1 MRSDEINKNEI
12 GTEEVFTEQ
21 ELSKLNEA
29 LKVNEN
35 IELPESLGKEN
46 IKALLKKEVNKLEVL
61 EKETESLKK
70 ENKSLFKK
78 MIAVAA
84 VFAIVVTSVFI
95 AKPWEQF
102 MYVGGEHD
110 SQPPD
115 RLTDEI
121 TVVEDYS
128 EIESMFLG
136 YQKNYNNMMKL
147 NGAFDMFGSLID
159 GVATEDVQE
168 VIDSDMVTPQ
178 SGAPEGTI
186 NGAVAGTGSQYLKG
200 DDVLYESVTEKY
212 TSSESRGEHGETNEQ
227 VAGVNEADI
236 IKNDGKFLYVVPAQ
250 KTYWEYQSFLQYG
263 KKLETTTSAS
273 DDLVSDTIYY
283 TPGYNPNEKLYEDM
297 TEEDFINKI
306 FIVETG
312 KNGALTEKSAIKVG
326 KHENEKI
333 KYSEVQEIFVDNNR
347 LIAIL
352 DCYSFYGEE
361 KSEEKTNNGRYFY
374 YDYKMITC
382 AVSYDISDRENP
394 KEEWRVYQD
403 GDYLSARKVGN
414 KVVLISNYNVP
425 LYMDNVKITDYC
437 VPEVY
442 CGENACR
449 IPAGDICVMNEVRDS
464 SYVVVSTLD
473 ATNHKETFN
482 STAVL
487 GGGENVYCTTDNLYV
502 TSGRYEETVSSKTGA
517 VAEIFMID
525 DSAIYTTEILKF
537 DISGDKITYKTKGK
551 VNGTALN
558 QFSVDEYN
566 GYLRIATTT
575 GNFQNAKNN
584 LYVLDAD
591 MVIVGMVEG
600 LAKGETIKSVRF
612 MGDTGYVVTFEQT
625 DPLFV
630 IDLKDPENPEVLG
643 ELKIPGFSNYLHPV
657 TENYLLGIGVNGD
670 EEGAGDGMKVSLFD
684 VSDKKNPKEVSKFEI
699 LPPESTN
706 NIFNWLSSA
715 AFYDHKSVCWDSK
728 NLIMY
733 IPYSITTEVFNTKD
747 DSYYSY
753 SEYSFYNSV
762 FALKV
767 DVKSGKLVKVNDYGE
782 KTTSKDYVVN
792 ENAVDRAT
800 YTGDT
805 VYSYSQNGSE
815 ICSFNKTTAE
825 KLNSVVLE

>member
-1 MRSDEINKNEI
+1 MKNE
-12 GTEEVFTEQ
+12 EMNQNEVFTEQ
-21 ELSKLNEA
+21 ELNKLNKT
-29 LKVNEN
+29 LKNNEN
-35 IELPESLGKEN
+35 IGLPESLSKEN
-46 IKALLKKEVNKLEVL
+46 VKDLLKKEVNKLELL
-61 EKETESLKK
+61 EKETENLKK

-84 VFAIVVTSVFI
+84 AFIIVATSVLIVRNNNFI
-95 AKPWEQF
+95 IGGPNGAKK
-102 MYVGGEHD
+102 
-110 SQPPD
+110 PD
-115 RLTDEI
+115 DTQNI
-121 TVVEDYS
+121 VIEDYS
-128 EIESMFLG
+128 EIENMFLG
-136 YQKNYNNMMKL
+136 YQKNYQKMQKFSY
-147 NGAFDMFGSLID
+147 ATDIFDNFGSVDLQ
-159 GVATEDVQE
+159 ASEDMAV
-168 VIDSDMVTPQ
+168 VGDSAKPE

-186 NGAVAGTGSQYLKG
+186 NGAVSGSGELK
-200 DDVLYESVTEKY
+200 DNA
-212 TSSESRGEHGETNEQ
+212 SSSDNSLRGEHGETNEQ

-236 IKNDGKFLYVVPAQ
+236 IKNDGRFLYVVPAQ
-250 KTYWEYQSFLQYG
+250 KTYWEYQSFLEYG
-263 KKLETTTSAS
+263 KKLEETTSAN
-273 DDLVSDTIYY
+273 DAIVSDTIYF

-312 KNGALTEKSAIKVG
+312 ENGSLTEKSAIKVG

-333 KYSEVQEIFVDNNR
+333 KYSEVKEIFVDSNR

-361 KSEEKTNNGRYFY
+361 KSEEKSNNGRYFY

-403 GDYLSARKVGN
+403 GDYLSARKIGN
-414 KVVLISNYNVP
+414 KIVLISNYNVP
-425 LYMDNVKITDYC
+425 LYMDGVKITDYC

-442 CGENACR
+442 AGENACR
-449 IPAGDICVMNEVRDS
+449 IPSGDICVMDDVRDS

-487 GGGENVYCTTDNLYV
+487 GGGENVYCTTNNLYV
-502 TSGRYEETVSSKTGA
+502 TSGRFEETISSKDGA

-537 DISGDKITYKTKGK
+537 DISGEKIEYKTKGK

-566 GYLRIATTT
+566 GYLRIATTA

-584 LYVLDAD
+584 LYVLDSD

-600 LAKGETIKSVRF
+600 VAKGETIKSVRF

-670 EEGAGDGMKVSLFD
+670 DNGAGNGMKISLFD
-684 VSDKKNPKEVSKFEI
+684 VSDKKKPKEVSKFEI
-699 LPPESTN
+699 LPQENTDNLWGYLDCS
-706 NIFNWLSSA
+706 
-715 AFYDHKSVCWDSK
+715 AFYDHKAVCWDSK

-733 IPYSITTEVFNTKD
+733 IPYRMTTEYMHTEDNSYRSEFNSTD
-747 DSYYSY
+747 
-753 SEYSFYNSV
+753 NII
-762 FALKV
+762 ALKV
-767 DVKSGKLVKVNDYGE
+767 NIKDGKLE
-782 KTTSKDYVVN
+782 KNNNYVA
-792 ENAVDRAT
+792 E
-800 YTGDT
+800 TGDLKNYKNVNRVT
-805 VYSYSQNGSE
+805 YIGDIVYSYSQSGSE
-815 ICSFNKTTAE
+815 ICSFNKKTAE
-825 KLNSVVLE
+825 KNDTITLK

>member
-12 GTEEVFTEQ
+12 STEEVFTEQ
-21 ELSKLNEA
+21 ELSKLNET
-29 LKVNEN
+29 LKNNEN
-35 IELPESLGKEN
+35 IELPESLSKEN
-46 IKALLKKEVNKLEVL
+46 VKNLLKKEVNKLEVL
-61 EKETESLKK
+61 EKETENLKK

-84 VFAIVVTSVFI
+84 AFIIVATSVFI
-95 AKPWEQF
+95 AKPWRYVNVKEEQIS
-102 MYVGGEHD
+102 D
-110 SQPPD
+110 NNNKQN
-115 RLTDEI
+115 I
-121 TVVEDYS
+121 VVEDYS
-128 EIESMFLG
+128 EIENMFLG
-136 YQKNYNNMMKL
+136 YQKNYQRMEKL
-147 NGAFDMFGSLID
+147 QYATDIFDNFGSVDLQ
-159 GVATEDVQE
+159 ASEDMAV
-168 VIDSDMVTPQ
+168 VGDSAKPE

-236 IKNDGKFLYVVPAQ
+236 IKNDGRFLYVVPAQ

-263 KKLETTTSAS
+263 NKLEVTTSSS
-273 DDLVSDTIYY
+273 DDIEIGGTYISS
-283 TPGYNPNEKLYEDM
+283 GYNPNEKLYEDM
-297 TEEDFINKI
+297 TEDDFINKI

-312 KNGALTEKSAIKVG
+312 KNGDLTKKSAIQVG

-333 KYSEVQEIFVDNNR
+333 KYSEVKEIFVDNNR

-403 GDYLSARKVGN
+403 GDYLSARKIGN
-414 KVVLISNYNVP
+414 KIVLISNYNVP
-425 LYMDNVKITDYC
+425 LYMDGVKITDYC

-442 CGENACR
+442 AGENSCR
-449 IPAGDICVMNEVRDS
+449 ISAKDICVMSEVQDS

-487 GGGENVYCTTDNLYV
+487 GGGENVYCSKDNLYI
-502 TSGRYEETVSSKTGA
+502 TSGRFEETISSGGDA

-537 DISGDKITYKTKGK
+537 DISNEKIQYKTKGK

-575 GNFQNAKNN
+575 GNFENAKNN
-584 LYVLDAD
+584 LYVLDGD

-630 IDLKDPENPEVLG
+630 IDLKDPQNPEVLG

-670 EEGAGDGMKVSLFD
+670 DSGAGDGMKVSLFD
-684 VSDKKNPKEVSKFEI
+684 VSDKKNPKEVSKFEV
-699 LPPESTN
+699 LPQENTGNLWGYLESV
-706 NIFNWLSSA
+706 
-715 AFYDHKSVCWDSK
+715 AFYDHKAVCWDSK
-728 NLIMY
+728 NLTMY
-733 IPYSITTEVFNTKD
+733 IPYRMTTEYMHTEDNSYRSEFNSTD
-747 DSYYSY
+747 
-753 SEYSFYNSV
+753 NV
-762 FALKV
+762 IALQV
-767 DVKSGKLVKVNDYGE
+767 DIKEGKLRKINNYTVRSEDGYKSYKPVN
-782 KTTSKDYVVN
+782 
-792 ENAVDRAT
+792 RAT
-800 YTGDT
+800 YTGDV

-815 ICSFNKTTAE
+815 ISSFNKTTAE
-825 KLNSVVLE
+825 KLNSLCLE

>member
-12 GTEEVFTEQ
+12 STEEVFTEQ
-21 ELSKLNEA
+21 ELSKLNET
-29 LKVNEN
+29 LKNNEN
-35 IELPESLGKEN
+35 IELPENLSKEN
-46 IKALLKKEVNKLEVL
+46 IKNLLKKEVNKLEVL
-61 EKETESLKK
+61 EKETENLKK

-84 VFAIVVTSVFI
+84 VFAIVVTSVFV
-95 AKPWEQF
+95 AKPWQYF
-102 MYVGGEHD
+102 TYIGGPHD
-110 SQPPD
+110 TQRPD
-115 RLTDEI
+115 NQGNEI

-128 EIESMFLG
+128 EIENMFLD

-159 GVATEDVQE
+159 GVATEDMEE
-168 VIDSDMVTPQ
+168 VMDSNM
-178 SGAPEGTI
+178 AMPEGTV
-186 NGAVAGTGSQYLKG
+186 NGTVAGTGSQYLKG

-263 KKLETTTSAS
+263 NKLEATTSVSEDVAS
-273 DDLVSDTIYY
+273 DVIY
-283 TPGYNPNEKLYEDM
+283 TPGYNPNEELYKNM

-312 KNGALTEKSAIKVG
+312 EKGALTQKSAIKVG

-333 KYSEVQEIFVDNNR
+333 KYSEVKEIFVDNNR

-382 AVSYDISDRENP
+382 AVSYDISDRSNP

-425 LYMDNVKITDYC
+425 LYMDDVKITDYC

-442 CGENACR
+442 CGENSCR
-449 IPAGDICVMNEVRDS
+449 ISANDICIMGEVKDS

-473 ATNHKETFN
+473 VTDYKETFN

-487 GGGENVYCTTDNLYV
+487 GGGENVYCTQNNLYV
-502 TSGRYEETVSSKTGA
+502 TSGRFEETISSKSDA

-537 DISGDKITYKTKGK
+537 DISGDKIKYKTKGK

-558 QFSVDEYN
+558 QFSIDEYN

-575 GNFQNAKNN
+575 GNFENAKNN

-630 IDLKDPENPEVLG
+630 IDLKDSENPEVLG

-670 EEGAGDGMKVSLFD
+670 DEGAGNGMKVSLFD
-684 VSDKKNPKEVSKFEI
+684 VSDKKNPKEVAKFEI
-699 LPPESTN
+699 LPQENTDNLWGYLESV
-706 NIFNWLSSA
+706 
-715 AFYDHKSVCWDSK
+715 AFYDHKAVCWDSK
-728 NLIMY
+728 NLTMY
-733 IPYSITTEVFNTKD
+733 IPYRVTTEYMHTEDNSYRSEFNSTD
-747 DSYYSY
+747 
-753 SEYSFYNSV
+753 NV
-762 FALKV
+762 IALKV
-767 DVKSGKLVKVNDYGE
+767 NIKDGKLEKVNNYIV
-782 KTTSKDYVVN
+782 KTEDGYTSYKPVN
-792 ENAVDRAT
+792 RAT

-815 ICSFNKTTAE
+815 ICSFNKATAE
-825 KLNSVVLE
+825 KYNTITLK

>member
-1 MRSDEINKNEI
+1 MKNEDIIKNEI
-12 GTEEVFTEQ
+12 TEEVFSEQ
-21 ELSKLNEA
+21 ELSKINET
-29 LKVNEN
+29 LKNNEN
-35 IELPESLGKEN
+35 IELPENLSKEN
-46 IKALLKKEVNKLEVL
+46 IKELLKKEVNKLDVL
-61 EKETESLKK
+61 EKETENLKK

-95 AKPWEQF
+95 AKPWQYF
-102 MYVGGEHD
+102 AYDGGPHD
-110 SQPPD
+110 TQRPD
-115 RLTDEI
+115 NQGNEI

-128 EIESMFLG
+128 EIENMFLS
-136 YQKNYNNMMKL
+136 YQKNYQKMQVFNY
-147 NGAFDMFGSLID
+147 ATDIFDNFGSVDLQ
-159 GVATEDVQE
+159 ASEDMAV
-168 VIDSDMVTPQ
+168 VGDSAM
-178 SGAPEGTI
+178 PEGSLSTGRGDE
-186 NGAVAGTGSQYLKG
+186 NGNAPMDDYFELKG
-200 DDVLYESVTEKY
+200 ESVLEEPG
-212 TSSESRGEHGETNEQ
+212 SSNNKGDHGETNEQ
-227 VAGVNEADI
+227 VKGVNEADI
-236 IKNDGKFLYVVPAQ
+236 IKNDGKYLYVVPAQ

-263 KKLETTTSAS
+263 NKLEATTSSS
-273 DDLVSDTIYY
+273 DDIEIGGTYISS
-283 TPGYNPNEKLYEDM
+283 GYNPNEKLYEDM
-297 TEEDFINKI
+297 TEDDFINKI

-312 KNGALTEKSAIKVG
+312 KNGALTKESAIKVG

-333 KYSEVQEIFVDNNR
+333 KYSEVKEIFVDNNR

-361 KSEEKTNNGRYFY
+361 KSEEKENNGRYFY

-382 AVSYDISDRENP
+382 AVSYDISDRSNP

-425 LYMDNVKITDYC
+425 LYMDDVKITDYC

-442 CGENACR
+442 CGENSCR
-449 IPAGDICVMNEVRDS
+449 ISANDICIMGEVKDS

-473 ATNHKETFN
+473 VTDYKETFN

-487 GGGENVYCTTDNLYV
+487 GGGENVYCTQNNLYV
-502 TSGRYEETVSSKTGA
+502 TSGRFEETISLGGDA

-537 DISGDKITYKTKGK
+537 DISGDKIKYKTKGK
-551 VNGTALN
+551 VNGTTLN

-575 GNFQNAKNN
+575 GNFENAKNN

-670 EEGAGDGMKVSLFD
+670 DSGAGDGMKVSLFD
-684 VSDKKNPKEVSKFEI
+684 VSDKKNPKEVAKFEV
-699 LPPESTN
+699 LPQENTGN
-706 NIFNWLSSA
+706 LWGYLDCF
-715 AFYDHKSVCWDSK
+715 AFYDHKAVCWDSK
-728 NLIMY
+728 NLTMY
-733 IPYSITTEVFNTKD
+733 IPYRVTTEYMHTEDNSYRSEFNSTD
-747 DSYYSY
+747 
-753 SEYSFYNSV
+753 NV
-762 FALKV
+762 IALKV
-767 DVKSGKLVKVNDYGE
+767 NIKDGKLE
-782 KTTSKDYVVN
+782 KANNYVVGTEDSYKTYKPVN
-792 ENAVDRAT
+792 RAT

-815 ICSFNKTTAE
+815 ICSFNKATAE
-825 KLNSVVLE
+825 KYNTITLK

>member
-1 MRSDEINKNEI
+1 MKNEDI
-12 GTEEVFTEQ
+12 TKNESTEEVFSEE
-21 ELSKLNEA
+21 ELSKINET

-35 IELPESLGKEN
+35 IELPESLSKEN
-46 IKALLKKEVNKLEVL
+46 IKELLQKEVNKLEVL
-61 EKETESLKK
+61 EKETENLKK

-84 VFAIVVTSVFI
+84 IFAVVVTSVFVMRNNNFVI
-95 AKPWEQF
+95 
-102 MYVGGEHD
+102 GGMH
-110 SQPPD
+110 SAQRPD
-115 RLTDEI
+115 NQGNEI

-128 EIESMFLG
+128 EIENMFLG
-136 YQKNYNNMMKL
+136 YQKNYQKIQKFSYATDIFGGI
-147 NGAFDMFGSLID
+147 GATKDEAVM
-159 GVATEDVQE
+159 E
-168 VIDSDMVTPQ
+168 
-178 SGAPEGTI
+178 
-186 NGAVAGTGSQYLKG
+186 NGAVPGATSPSPESNINDTMTGGGELKG
-200 DDVLYESVTEKY
+200 EI
-212 TSSESRGEHGETNEQ
+212 SSSDNSLRGDHGETNEQ
-227 VAGVNEADI
+227 VKGVNEADI
-236 IKNDGKFLYVVPAQ
+236 IKNDGKYLYVVPAQ

-263 KKLETTTSAS
+263 NKLETTTSAS
-273 DDLVSDTIYY
+273 DDVASDVVY
-283 TPGYNPNEKLYEDM
+283 TPGYNPNEELYKNM

-306 FIVETG
+306 FIVKTG
-312 KNGALTEKSAIKVG
+312 EKGALIEKSAIKVG

-333 KYSEVQEIFVDNNR
+333 KYSEVTEIFVDNNR
-347 LIAIL
+347 LVAIL

-361 KSEEKTNNGRYFY
+361 KSERENGRYFY

-382 AVSYDISDRENP
+382 AVSFDISDRSNP

-425 LYMDNVKITDYC
+425 LYIDDVKITDYC

-449 IPAGDICVMNEVRDS
+449 IPSDDICVMSEVRDS

-473 ATNHKETFN
+473 VTNHKETFN

-487 GGGENVYCTTDNLYV
+487 GGGENVYCTTENLYV
-502 TSGRYEETVSSKTGA
+502 TSGRYEETVSSKTSA

-537 DISGDKITYKTKGK
+537 DISNDKIEYKTKGK

-575 GNFQNAKNN
+575 GNFQDAKNN

-670 EEGAGDGMKVSLFD
+670 DSGAGDGMKVSLFD
-684 VSDKKNPKEVSKFEI
+684 VSDNKNPKEVAKFEI
-699 LPPESTN
+699 LPQENTDNLWGYLESV
-706 NIFNWLSSA
+706 
-715 AFYDHKSVCWDSK
+715 AFYDHNAVCWDSK
-728 NLIMY
+728 NLTMY
-733 IPYSITTEVFNTKD
+733 IPYRMTTEYMHTED
-747 DSYYSY
+747 
-753 SEYSFYNSV
+753 
-762 FALKV
+762 
-767 DVKSGKLVKVNDYGE
+767 
-782 KTTSKDYVVN
+782 
-792 ENAVDRAT
+792 
-800 YTGDT
+800 
-805 VYSYSQNGSE
+805 
-815 ICSFNKTTAE
+815 
-825 KLNSVVLE
+825 

>member
-1 MRSDEINKNEI
+1 MRNDEINKNEI
-12 GTEEVFTEQ
+12 STEEVFAEQ
-21 ELSKLNEA
+21 ELSELNET
-29 LKVNEN
+29 LKNSEN
-35 IELPESLGKEN
+35 IEIPESLSKEN
-46 IKALLKKEVNKLEVL
+46 VKKLLKKEVNKLEIL
-61 EKETESLKK
+61 EKETENLKK

-84 VFAIVVTSVFI
+84 VFVIVATSVFI
-95 AKPWEQF
+95 AKPWRYINVKEEQIS
-102 MYVGGEHD
+102 D
-110 SQPPD
+110 NDNKQN
-115 RLTDEI
+115 I
-121 TVVEDYS
+121 VVEDYS
-128 EIESMFLG
+128 EIENMFLG
-136 YQKNYNNMMKL
+136 YQKNYQKMERL
-147 NGAFDMFGSLID
+147 QYATDIFDNFGSVDLQ
-159 GVATEDVQE
+159 ASEDMAV
-168 VIDSDMVTPQ
+168 VGDSAKPE

-186 NGAVAGTGSQYLKG
+186 NGAVAGYGELKG
-200 DDVLYESVTEKY
+200 NASTSDDSL
-212 TSSESRGEHGETNEQ
+212 RGDHGETNEQ
-227 VAGVNEADI
+227 VKGVNEADI

-250 KTYWEYQSFLQYG
+250 KTYWEYQSFLEYG
-263 KKLETTTSAS
+263 KKLEETTSAN
-273 DDLVSDTIYY
+273 DDVVSDTIYF

-297 TEEDFINKI
+297 TEDDFINKI

-312 KNGALTEKSAIKVG
+312 KNGALTKKSAIKVG

-333 KYSEVQEIFVDNNR
+333 KYSEVKEIFVDNNR

-382 AVSYDISDRENP
+382 AVSYDISDRANP

-414 KVVLISNYNVP
+414 KIVLISNYNVP

-442 CGENACR
+442 AGENACR
-449 IPAGDICVMNEVRDS
+449 IPSKDVCIMDEVRDS

-487 GGGENVYCTTDNLYV
+487 GGGENVYCTQNNLYV
-502 TSGRYEETVSSKTGA
+502 TSGRFEETISSKSDA
-517 VAEIFMID
+517 AAEIFMID

-537 DISGDKITYKTKGK
+537 DISGEKIQYKTKGK
-551 VNGTALN
+551 VKGTALN
-558 QFSVDEYN
+558 QFSIDEYN
-566 GYLRIATTT
+566 NYLRIATTT
-575 GNFQNAKNN
+575 GNFQNATNN
-584 LYVLDAD
+584 LYILNDELS
-591 MVIVGMVEG
+591 IVGEIEG
-600 LAKGETIKSVRF
+600 IAKGETIKSVRF

-670 EEGAGDGMKVSLFD
+670 EKGAGNGMKVSLFD

-699 LPPESTN
+699 LPQKN
-706 NIFNWLSSA
+706 GDNLWGYLDCV
-715 AFYDHKSVCWDSK
+715 AFYDHKAVCWDSK

-733 IPYSITTEVFNTKD
+733 IPYRMTTEYMHTEDNSYRSEFNSTD
-747 DSYYSY
+747 
-753 SEYSFYNSV
+753 NV
-762 FALKV
+762 IALQV
-767 DVKSGKLVKVNDYGE
+767 DIKEGKLRKINNYTVRSEDGYKSYKPVN
-782 KTTSKDYVVN
+782 
-792 ENAVDRAT
+792 RAT
-800 YTGDT
+800 YTGDV

-815 ICSFNKTTAE
+815 ISSFNKTTAE
-825 KLNSVVLE
+825 KLNSLCLE

>member
-12 GTEEVFTEQ
+12 STEEVFTEQ
-21 ELSKLNEA
+21 ELSKLNET
-29 LKVNEN
+29 LKNNEN
-35 IELPESLGKEN
+35 IELPESLSKEN
-46 IKALLKKEVNKLEVL
+46 VKDLLKKEVNKLEVL
-61 EKETESLKK
+61 EKETENLKK
-70 ENKSLFKK
+70 ENKALFKK

-95 AKPWEQF
+95 AKPWRYINVKEEQIS
-102 MYVGGEHD
+102 D
-110 SQPPD
+110 NDNKQN
-115 RLTDEI
+115 I
-121 TVVEDYS
+121 VVEDYS
-128 EIESMFLG
+128 EIENMFLG
-136 YQKNYNNMMKL
+136 YQKNYQKMQKFSY
-147 NGAFDMFGSLID
+147 ATDIFGILTD
-159 GVATEDVQE
+159 GVSAEDMDE
-168 VIDSDMVTPQ
+168 VIDSNMAMPEY
-178 SGAPEGTI
+178 GAPEGTM

-200 DDVLYESVTEKY
+200 DDVLYESVTEKP
-212 TSSESRGEHGETNEQ
+212 SALGNRGENGSADDHGETNEQ
-227 VAGVNEADI
+227 VKGVNEADI
-236 IKNDGKFLYVVPAQ
+236 IKNDGRFLYVVPAQ
-250 KTYWEYQSFLQYG
+250 KTYWEYRSFLEYG
-263 KKLETTTSAS
+263 KKLEETTSAN
-273 DDLVSDTIYY
+273 DDIVSDTIYY

-306 FIVETG
+306 FIVATG
-312 KNGALTEKSAIKVG
+312 KNGALKEKSSIKVG

-333 KYSEVQEIFVDNNR
+333 KYSEVKEIFVDNNR

-361 KSEEKTNNGRYFY
+361 KSEEKENNGRYYY

-382 AVSYDISDRENP
+382 AVSYDISDRANP

-425 LYMDNVKITDYC
+425 LYMDGIKITDYC
-437 VPEVY
+437 VPEAY
-442 CGENACR
+442 CGENSCR
-449 IPAGDICVMNEVRDS
+449 ISANDICIMGEVKDS

-487 GGGENVYCTTDNLYV
+487 GGGENVYCTATNLYV
-502 TSGRYEETVSSKTGA
+502 TSGRYEETISSKSDA

-525 DSAIYTTEILKF
+525 DSAIYNTEILKF
-537 DISGDKITYKTKGK
+537 DISGDKIEYKTKGK
-551 VNGTALN
+551 VNGSALN

-566 GYLRIATTT
+566 EYFRIATTT
-575 GNFQNAKNN
+575 GNFDNAENN
-584 LYVLDAD
+584 LYVLDED

-670 EEGAGDGMKVSLFD
+670 EDGAGDGMKVSLFD
-684 VSDKKNPKEVSKFEI
+684 VSDKKNPKEVSKFEV
-699 LPPESTN
+699 LPQENTDNLWSYLESV
-706 NIFNWLSSA
+706 
-715 AFYDHKSVCWDSK
+715 AFYDHKAVCWDSK
-728 NLIMY
+728 NLTMY
-733 IPYSITTEVFNTKD
+733 IPYRMTTEYMHTEDNSYRSEFNSTD
-747 DSYYSY
+747 
-753 SEYSFYNSV
+753 NV
-762 FALKV
+762 IALKV
-767 DVKSGKLVKVNDYGE
+767 NIKDGKLEKVNNYTV
-782 KTTSKDYVVN
+782 KTEDGYNSYKPVN
-792 ENAVDRAT
+792 RAT
-800 YTGDT
+800 YIGDT
-805 VYSYSQNGSE
+805 IYSYSQNGSE

-825 KLNSVVLE
+825 KYNTITLK

>member
-12 GTEEVFTEQ
+12 STEEVFTEQ
-21 ELSKLNEA
+21 ELSKLNET
-29 LKVNEN
+29 LKNNEN
-35 IELPESLGKEN
+35 IEMPENLSKEN
-46 IKALLKKEVNKLEVL
+46 IKNLLKKEVNKLEVL
-61 EKETESLKK
+61 EKETENLKK

-84 VFAIVVTSVFI
+84 AFIIVATSVLVVRNNNFI
-95 AKPWEQF
+95 IGGPNGAQKPDDTQN
-102 MYVGGEHD
+102 
-110 SQPPD
+110 
-115 RLTDEI
+115 I
-121 TVVEDYS
+121 VVEDYS
-128 EIESMFLG
+128 EIENMFLG
-136 YQKNYNNMMKL
+136 YQKNYQRMEKL
-147 NGAFDMFGSLID
+147 QYATDIFDNWGSVDLQ
-159 GVATEDVQE
+159 ASEDMAV
-168 VIDSDMVTPQ
+168 VGDSAKPE

-212 TSSESRGEHGETNEQ
+212 SSSENRGEHGETNEQ

-236 IKNDGKFLYVVPAQ
+236 IKNVGRFLYVVPAQ
-250 KTYWEYQSFLQYG
+250 KTYWEYQSFLEYG
-263 KKLETTTSAS
+263 KKLEETTSRA
-273 DDLVSDTIYY
+273 DDVASDTIYF

-312 KNGALTEKSAIKVG
+312 KNGALTKKSAIKVG

-333 KYSEVQEIFVDNNR
+333 KYSEVKEIFVDNNR

-403 GDYLSARKVGN
+403 GDYLSARKIGN
-414 KVVLISNYNVP
+414 KIVLISNYNVP
-425 LYMDNVKITDYC
+425 LYMDGVKITDYC

-442 CGENACR
+442 AGENSCR
-449 IPAGDICVMNEVRDS
+449 ISAKDICVMSEVQDS

-487 GGGENVYCTTDNLYV
+487 GGGENVYCSKDNLYI
-502 TSGRYEETVSSKTGA
+502 TSGRYEETISSGGDA

-537 DISGDKITYKTKGK
+537 DISGEKIQYKTKGK

-584 LYVLDAD
+584 LYVLDED
-591 MVIVGMVEG
+591 MVIVGMIEG

-630 IDLKDPENPEVLG
+630 IDLKDPQNPEVLG

-670 EEGAGDGMKVSLFD
+670 DSGAGDGMKVSLFD
-684 VSDKKNPKEVSKFEI
+684 VSDKKNPKEVSKFEV
-699 LPPESTN
+699 LPQENTGNLWGYLESV
-706 NIFNWLSSA
+706 
-715 AFYDHKSVCWDSK
+715 AFYDHKAVCWDSK
-728 NLIMY
+728 NLTMY
-733 IPYSITTEVFNTKD
+733 IPYRMTTEYMHTEDNSYRSEFNSTD
-747 DSYYSY
+747 
-753 SEYSFYNSV
+753 NV
-762 FALKV
+762 IALQV
-767 DVKSGKLVKVNDYGE
+767 DIKEGKLKKINNYTVRSEDGYKSYKPVN
-782 KTTSKDYVVN
+782 
-792 ENAVDRAT
+792 RAT

-825 KLNSVVLE
+825 KYDTITLK

>member
-1 MRSDEINKNEI
+1 MKNEDMKTNEI
-12 GTEEVFTEQ
+12 TEEVFGEQ
-21 ELSKLNEA
+21 ELSKLNET
-29 LKVNEN
+29 LKNNEN
-35 IELPESLGKEN
+35 VELPESLSKEN
-46 IKALLKKEVNKLEVL
+46 IKELLKKEVNKLEVL
-61 EKETESLKK
+61 EKESENLKK

-84 VFAIVVTSVFI
+84 VFAIVVTSVFV

-128 EIESMFLG
+128 EIENMFLG
-136 YQKNYNNMMKL
+136 YQKNYQKMQKFNYATDIF
-147 NGAFDMFGSLID
+147 GALTD
-159 GVATEDVQE
+159 GVIAEDTQE
-168 VIDSDMVTPQ
+168 VIDSNM
-178 SGAPEGTI
+178 AMPEGGVLT
-186 NGAVAGTGSQYLKG
+186 GTGDTNTNASMDDFELK
-200 DDVLYESVTEKY
+200 
-212 TSSESRGEHGETNEQ
+212 SESIIEEPGSSSNRGDHGETNEQ
-227 VAGVNEADI
+227 VKGVNEADI
-236 IKNDGKFLYVVPAQ
+236 IKNDGKYLYVVPVQ
-250 KTYWEYQSFLQYG
+250 KTYWEYQSFLEYG
-263 KKLETTTSAS
+263 KKLEETTSAS
-273 DDLVSDTIYY
+273 NDVASDTIYVS
-283 TPGYNPNEKLYEDM
+283 PGYNPNEKLYEDM
-297 TEEDFINKI
+297 TEDDFVNKI

-312 KNGALTEKSAIKVG
+312 EKGALTEKSAIKVG

-333 KYSEVQEIFVDNNR
+333 KYSEVKEIFVDNNR

-361 KSEEKTNNGRYFY
+361 KSEEKENNGRYFY

-382 AVSYDISDRENP
+382 AVSYDITDRANP

-403 GDYLSARKVGN
+403 GDYLSARKIN
-414 KVVLISNYNVP
+414 EKIVLISNYNVP

-449 IPAGDICVMNEVRDS
+449 IPSDDICVMDEVRDS

-487 GGGENVYCTTDNLYV
+487 GGGENVYCTTNNLYV
-502 TSGRYEETVSSKTGA
+502 TSGRFEETISSKDGA

-537 DISGDKITYKTKGK
+537 DISGEKIEYEAIGK

-575 GNFQNAKNN
+575 GNFQNATNN
-584 LYVLDAD
+584 LYILNDELS
-591 MVIVGMVEG
+591 IVGEVEG

-670 EEGAGDGMKVSLFD
+670 ENGAGNGMKVSLFD

-699 LPPESTN
+699 LPQENTDNLWGYLECP
-706 NIFNWLSSA
+706 
-715 AFYDHKSVCWDSK
+715 AFYDHKAVCWDSK
-728 NLIMY
+728 NLTMY
-733 IPYSITTEVFNTKD
+733 IPYRVTTEYMHTEDNSYRSEFNSTD
-747 DSYYSY
+747 
-753 SEYSFYNSV
+753 NII
-762 FALKV
+762 ALKV
-767 DVKSGKLVKVNDYGE
+767 NIKDGKLE
-782 KTTSKDYVVN
+782 KTNNYVVRTEDN
-792 ENAVDRAT
+792 YKSYKPVNRAT
-800 YTGDT
+800 YIGDT
-805 VYSYSQNGSE
+805 VYGYSQNGSE
-815 ICSFNKTTAE
+815 ICSFNKTNAE
-825 KLNSVVLE
+825 KFDTITLK